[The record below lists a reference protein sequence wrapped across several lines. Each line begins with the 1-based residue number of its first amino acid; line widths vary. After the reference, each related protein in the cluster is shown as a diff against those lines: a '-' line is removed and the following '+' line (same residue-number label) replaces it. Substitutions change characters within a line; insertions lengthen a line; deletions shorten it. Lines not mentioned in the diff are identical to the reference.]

1 MPPRKSKKVI
11 EEDMDG
17 SGVKNYYKQIPKEML
32 DTAENPNFH
41 LTHINLPFRMCIVS
55 ASGGGKTNF
64 LCELIH
70 RWSEGNGTFSSITII
85 TKNKDEAIYKWLAS
99 KSDQIRIVEGLHNTP
114 KLDDMDKKTNSLCVW
129 DDLVLSK
136 DLSSVENYFIRA
148 RKMNCS
154 CIFISQSYFLIP
166 PIIRKNITY
175 LVLLKLNGKRDINA
189 IMSEAGIGV
198 SKDALVKIY
207 QYATSVRMC
216 PLLLDLEAPPE
227 QRFRR
232 GILEVINPNEYE

>member
-1 MPPRKSKKVI
+1 M
-11 EEDMDG
+11 
-17 SGVKNYYKQIPKEML
+17 
-32 DTAENPNFH
+32 
-41 LTHINLPFRMCIVS
+41 
-55 ASGGGKTNF
+55 
-64 LCELIH
+64 
-70 RWSEGNGTFSSITII
+70 
-85 TKNKDEAIYKWLAS
+85 AS

-114 KLDDMDKKTNSLCVW
+114 KLDDMDKKTNSLVVW

-198 SKDALVKIY
+198 SKEALVKIY
-207 QYATSVRMC
+207 QYATNVRMC
-216 PLLLDLEAPPE
+216 PLFLDLEAPPE
-227 QRFRR
+227 QRFSR
-232 GILEVINPNEYE
+232 GILEVINTCEYE